1 MTRNQKK
8 VVYVHHPSKNLLVL
22 HVLFLS
28 MHALKLKL
36 ECNIA
41 MMLQRIVSTL
51 PGDPGALVQ
60 RLALTGNIYQKEKE
74 SKREIE
80 REERYRVERKKEERV
95 YNSKEKK
102 MFTIGKSKIF
112 F

>member
-1 MTRNQKK
+1 
-8 VVYVHHPSKNLLVL
+8 
-22 HVLFLS
+22 

-74 SKREIE
+74 REIE
-80 REERYRVERKKEERV
+80 REER
-95 YNSKEKK
+95 
-102 MFTIGKSKIF
+102 
-112 F
+112 